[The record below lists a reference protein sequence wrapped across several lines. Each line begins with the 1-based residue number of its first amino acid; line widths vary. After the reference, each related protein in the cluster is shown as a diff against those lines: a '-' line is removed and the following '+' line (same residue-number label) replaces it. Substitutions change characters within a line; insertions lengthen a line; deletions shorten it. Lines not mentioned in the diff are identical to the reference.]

1 MGRLSQPSEW
11 ECGKLG
17 RQWMKLNGE
26 RAAAAEEEE
35 EEEDGSCRG
44 GGGVSGR

>member
-26 RAAAAEEEE
+26 RAAAVEEEE
-35 EEEDGSCRG
+35 AEDGSCG